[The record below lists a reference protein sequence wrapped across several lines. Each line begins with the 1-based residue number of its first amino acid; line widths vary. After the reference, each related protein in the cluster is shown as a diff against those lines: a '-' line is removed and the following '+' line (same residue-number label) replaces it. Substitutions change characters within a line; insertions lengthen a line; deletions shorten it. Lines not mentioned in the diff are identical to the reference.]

1 MLKDSLINFSF
12 KDSKIPT
19 YSRMWVFMDSDDTNF
34 VGSNKEGIGKK
45 LSCMPKKIW
54 AVHYTMSL
62 VIGIVFDLLCYRAI
76 SNLFEIPHFSEFK

>member
-45 LSCMPKKIW
+45 LSCMPKKI
-54 AVHYTMSL
+54 
-62 VIGIVFDLLCYRAI
+62 
-76 SNLFEIPHFSEFK
+76 